1 MVAELPRPPLCDPG
15 QLEPKDMVSHWS
27 PAWAPG
33 ICAAAGAATVAAACS
48 ACISLSDSRRDDQGM
63 RQRRAGMRLFG
74 HRGASAV
81 CPENTRAAFEY
92 AFRHGAAGVECDL
105 QRLADGT
112 IVVLL
117 SCACTRV
124 GGG

>member
-1 MVAELPRPPLCDPG
+1 
-15 QLEPKDMVSHWS
+15 MVSHWS

-112 IVVLL
+112 IVVLHGPSPIAARSL
-117 SCACTRV
+117 PCCLLPLIIRR
-124 GGG
+124 

>member
-1 MVAELPRPPLCDPG
+1 
-15 QLEPKDMVSHWS
+15 MVSHWS

-33 ICAAAGAATVAAACS
+33 ICAAAGAATAAAACS
-48 ACISLSDSRRDDQGM
+48 ACISRSDNRRDRGTL
-63 RQRRAGMRLFG
+63 QRRGRRPRGMRLFG

-81 CPENTRAAFEY
+81 CPENTRAAFEW

-112 IVVLL
+112 IVVLHGPPPSHRSL
-117 SCACTRV
+117 ALLPSVMHSIRR
-124 GGG
+124 

>member
-1 MVAELPRPPLCDPG
+1 
-15 QLEPKDMVSHWS
+15 
-27 PAWAPG
+27 
-33 ICAAAGAATVAAACS
+33 
-48 ACISLSDSRRDDQGM
+48 M

-81 CPENTRAAFEY
+81 CPENTRAAFEW

-112 IVVLL
+112 IVVLHGPSPIAARSL
-117 SCACTRV
+117 PCCLLPLIIRR
-124 GGG
+124 

>member
-1 MVAELPRPPLCDPG
+1 
-15 QLEPKDMVSHWS
+15 MVSHWS

-48 ACISLSDSRRDDQGM
+48 ACISLSDSRRGARQGM

-112 IVVLL
+112 IVVLH
-117 SCACTRV
+117 
-124 GGG
+124 GPP